1 MGGVNLSDN
10 AVATYQT
17 NTKANNSGSHTLQT
31 ILEYYLM
38 VEAWKVYWIGDP
50 ENNDKSLLEFV

>member
-17 NTKANNSGSHTLQT
+17 NTKAKNSVSHTLQT
-31 ILEYYLM
+31 VLEYYLM
-38 VEAWKVYWIGDP
+38 AEAWKVYWIGNP
-50 ENNDKSLLEFV
+50 ENND